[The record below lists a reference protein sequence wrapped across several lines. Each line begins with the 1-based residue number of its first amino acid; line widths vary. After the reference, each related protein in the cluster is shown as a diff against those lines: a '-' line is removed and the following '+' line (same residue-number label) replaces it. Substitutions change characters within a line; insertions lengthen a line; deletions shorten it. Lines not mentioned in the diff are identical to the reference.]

1 MAVNQEVVITFN
13 ADTQN
18 VEKSIG
24 KVEQGV
30 EKTSQATAGLTNQLD
45 KMTGGAVSGLKN
57 FASGLKSG
65 IAGLKSFRVA
75 LAATGIGL
83 LITAIAGLVSYFKDT
98 EEGAQRLRVITAVLG
113 TVMEKLRDVLI
124 NVGEAIFN
132 AFSNPKQALLDFGSA
147 LRENITNRFEGML
160 ELVPK
165 LGEAVQLLFEG
176 RFGEAGKVAADAVG
190 KVALGVESVTEV
202 VEDATEAAG
211 EYAKEIEAAAAAAAE
226 LARQENDL
234 KVAEREFLSVR
245 AETNKLI
252 AENRL
257 LVEDEKLAYED
268 RIAALDNAIQAEQE
282 TIAQELEFARE
293 RARILERKAE
303 LAKSDEET
311 IQAVAEAQAAVI
323 DLETRSL
330 RTQKRL
336 EGERQSLILQR
347 EARAKQE
354 QAEAQKAS
362 EEAQKAAEAEL
373 AARQKLE
380 DELYALTLSA
390 REREELALMQK
401 YDERV
406 AIAGDDEGL
415 LRAATE
421 QLNADL
427 AAIDEKYRA
436 DSDAKSDAQRQADLD
451 KELANAEAIKQAR
464 LSITKSTLNALS
476 ALNEAFTGESEQE
489 QKKGF
494 ERSKKI
500 QTAQAL
506 ISTYES
512 AVQAFKS
519 LAGIPVVGP
528 GLGTAAAVAA
538 TAAGLANVKKI
549 QSQTFQGGVSDGGSS
564 YSGTGGAASAATA
577 AGQTPPAPTLDLG
590 FLGEGAQQQVIETYV
605 ISENVTSAQ
614 QANKKIQDQSTL

>member
-13 ADTQN
+13 AETGELLRATKA
-18 VEKSIG
+18 VEDSVDDVGKAAKKSGSDLSDMGETGSSAFKSIG
-24 KVEQGV
+24 
-30 EKTSQATAGLTNQLD
+30 TA
-45 KMTGGAVSGLKN
+45 LK
-57 FASGLKSG
+57 
-65 IAGLKSFRVA
+65 
-75 LAATGIGL
+75 ATGIGL
-83 LITAIAGLVSYFKDT
+83 LVGLLAKLAMKFAENKKVADTLAVAG
-98 EEGAQRLRVITAVLG
+98 AALG
-113 TVMEKLRDVLI
+113 TVFNDIVNLGIRL
-124 NVGEAIFN
+124 GETVAS
-132 AFSNPKQALLDFGSA
+132 AFTDPKQAVIDLKDA
-147 LRENITNRFEGML
+147 IVENITNRITGL
-160 ELVPK
+160 LNLLPS
-165 LGEAVQLLFEG
+165 LGEAIELVFSG
-176 RFGEAGKVAADAVG
+176 KFKEAGKVALDA
-190 KVALGVESVTEV
+190 AAQATLGVTDFTDKIGEATTAV
-202 VEDATEAAG
+202 VEYATKTATAVSAATSLEKELQKVSDAERDLAVRTAQSRAEV
-211 EYAKEIEAAAAAAAE
+211 EELKRQRDDETLSIEERAAAAE
-226 LARQENDL
+226 RAAAIDQEIADENVRLAEEKAELLRREIELQGETEERLQAVADAEIAAADARGASAAVQTELQNSIFAL
-234 KVAEREFLSVR
+234 NAERKQN
-245 AETNKLI
+245 AEAA
-252 AENRL
+252 AE
-257 LVEDEKLAYED
+257 A
-268 RIAALDNAIQAEQE
+268 
-282 TIAQELEFARE
+282 
-293 RARILERKAE
+293 ERKA
-303 LAKSDEET
+303 
-311 IQAVAEAQAAVI
+311 AE
-323 DLETRSL
+323 D
-330 RTQKRL
+330 
-336 EGERQSLILQR
+336 
-347 EARAKQE
+347 
-354 QAEAQKAS
+354 
-362 EEAQKAAEAEL
+362 EL

-415 LRAATE
+415 LQAATE

-436 DSDAKSDAQRQADLD
+436 ESDAQGDAQRQAELD

-464 LSITKSTLNALS
+464 LNITKSTLNALS

-528 GLGTAAAVAA
+528 GLGTAAAAAA

-549 QSQTFQGGVSDGGSS
+549 QSQTFQGGVGGDDSS

-577 AGQTPPAPTLDLG
+577 AGITPPAPTLDLG